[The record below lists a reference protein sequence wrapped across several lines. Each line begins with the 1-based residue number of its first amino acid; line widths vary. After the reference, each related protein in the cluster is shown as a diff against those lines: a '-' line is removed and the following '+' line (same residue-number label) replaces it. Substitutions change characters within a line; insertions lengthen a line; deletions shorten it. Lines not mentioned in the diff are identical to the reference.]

1 VTCTRVGVTALLCR
15 GSGPTQIDSA
25 LVDERRRNHWG
36 WGYEDQRFSPA
47 EVRAAAGGL
56 AAHLELGEVEVE
68 DPVSL
73 EALTLPAPRLA
84 PPRALAEI
92 CASDVHARASHAW
105 GKSYMD
111 VVRGFRGCFE
121 HPPDFVARPRD
132 EHEVERV
139 LEWCAAERVAAIPY
153 GGGTS
158 VVGGVRPEVGPS
170 YNGAITLDMGAL
182 GGVLEVDPVSR
193 SARIQAGA
201 SGPALERE
209 LGEHG
214 LSLRHFPQSF
224 ELSTL
229 GGWIATRAA
238 GHFATVWTHIE
249 DFVESVRAITPAG
262 AWASRRLPG
271 SGAGV
276 SPDRMLV
283 GSEGTLG
290 VITEAWVRV
299 QPRPHQRRS
308 AGVQFGDFASGAEC
322 VRALSQSGLNPANC
336 RLIDPREARITM
348 AGDGSHALLVL
359 GFESTD
365 HPVDESLE
373 RALQICREHGGE
385 AQERGAES
393 PPAGAAGAEAGG
405 GRAGATG
412 GGAAVT
418 GGAGVGGGGGSA
430 SSGPGVVGGAA
441 AGGGDAV
448 GSWREAF
455 LRAPYL
461 RDVFVA
467 MGVISE
473 TFETAIT
480 WERFPTFHER
490 VTAAAEQALRA
501 VGADHGGVS
510 CRFTH
515 VYPDGPAPYFTVLAR
530 GRRGE
535 EIEQWQEIKRAV
547 SEVIVRE
554 GGTITHHHAV
564 GRDHRPWYE
573 RQRPEP
579 FAAALRGAK
588 AAVDPQGILNP
599 GVLVDPL

>member
-1 VTCTRVGVTALLCR
+1 ME
-15 GSGPTQIDSA
+15 D
-25 LVDERRRNHWG
+25 RRRNHWG

-56 AAHLELGEVEVE
+56 TAHLGLGELVEVE
-68 DPVSL
+68 DPVPLQSV
-73 EALTLPAPRLA
+73 ALAQARVA

-92 CASDVHARASHAW
+92 CSTDVHARASHAW
-105 GKSYMD
+105 GKSYADM
-111 VVRGFRGCFE
+111 VRGFRGSFA
-121 HPPDFVARPRD
+121 HPPDFVAYPR
-132 EHEVERV
+132 EEREVERV

-158 VVGGVRPEVGPS
+158 VVGGVRPEVDPA
-170 YNGAITLDMGAL
+170 YNGAITLDLGAL
-182 GGVLEVDPVSR
+182 GEVLEVDPISR
-193 SARIQAGA
+193 AARIQAGA
-201 SGPALERE
+201 SGPALERG
-209 LGEHG
+209 LAEHG
-214 LSLRHFPQSF
+214 LTLRHFPQSF

-249 DFVESVRAITPAG
+249 DFVESVRAITPTG
-262 AWASRRLPG
+262 AWESRRLPG

-276 SPDRMLV
+276 SPDRMLA
-283 GSEGTLG
+283 GSEGALG

-299 QPRPHQRRS
+299 LPRPGHRRS
-308 AGVQFGDFASGAEC
+308 AGVRFADFTLGAEC
-322 VRALSQSGLNPANC
+322 VRALAQSGLNPANC
-336 RLIDPREARITM
+336 RLIDAREARMTM
-348 AGDGSHALLVL
+348 AGDGSFALLVL
-359 GFESTD
+359 GFESAD
-365 HPVDESLE
+365 HPLDEPME
-373 RALQICREHGGE
+373 RALEICREHGGE
-385 AQERGAES
+385 PGERAGGGAGGAGGRGTSKEGAES
-393 PPAGAAGAEAGG
+393 PAA
-405 GRAGATG
+405 
-412 GGAAVT
+412 
-418 GGAGVGGGGGSA
+418 
-430 SSGPGVVGGAA
+430 
-441 AGGGDAV
+441 GDAV

-480 WERFPTFHER
+480 WERFPTFHAQ
-490 VTAAAEQALRA
+490 VTAAAERA
-501 VGADHGGVS
+501 MREVGAQPGGVS

-530 GRRGE
+530 GRRGD
-535 EIEQWQEIKRAV
+535 EIEQWWEIKRAV
-547 SEVIVRE
+547 SEAILRE

-564 GRDHRPWYE
+564 GRDHRPWYD

-588 AAVDPQGILNP
+588 AAVDPRGIMNP
-599 GVLVDPL
+599 GVLVDPLR